1 MVTRPFENLTH
12 QSLGDVEAST
22 ATYSQCICIHMYCN
36 TANTS
41 IYIIYNEIS
50 RNLVQARF
58 DFLTWLP
65 PKHPS
70 NMVWNTYTSI
80 NIIYNEISRNLV
92 LTRFDFLTWLPPK
105 QPSNMVWNTNTSLLS
120 HLVMERPVQQAWG
133 TAQCTISRGR
143 RRPNVGPTSPNRP
156 DVDRGNSRALA

>member
-105 QPSNMVWNTNTSLLS
+105 QPSNMVWNTNTSLLQS
-120 HLVMERPVQQAWG
+120 FGDGEASTASLGHCTVYHKSGPTSAQRRPNVAK
-133 TAQCTISRGR
+133 SGR
-143 RRPNVGPTSPNRP
+143 RRPW
-156 DVDRGNSRALA
+156 